1 MRTIHL
7 VARDWH
13 TGFVMPAKEI
23 CKLLP
28 ELRQRFGDVA
38 FLEFGWG
45 DRCYYQRESS
55 SLMAKLL
62 AVLIPSASTLQV
74 VAITDSPQKFYRA
87 EPIEA
92 LLLED
97 SGFEA
102 LVQFIANSFAINQ
115 QAGLIMQCYGRTGD
129 SQFYQARGLYHLF
142 NTCNT
147 WSAIGLSKAGVKI
160 KPRFIFTAES
170 IMAAAS
176 KGQKPYSNC
185 R

>member
-55 SLMAKLL
+55 
-62 AVLIPSASTLQV
+62 LIPSASTLQV